1 MVPIE
6 VRYILLKETCS
17 SQSGRGRDL
26 PGPGLSSSPA
36 EDAPEPVS
44 GLRPITHLLLR
55 RCDRRRPALPPAGCQ
70 LQVTKSGEGG
80 RIRET
85 QLWKTED
92 LI

>member
-1 MVPIE
+1 MGFG
-6 VRYILLKETCS
+6 YLLCLKGTGD
-17 SQSGRGRDL
+17 SQ
-26 PGPGLSSSPA
+26 
-36 EDAPEPVS
+36 PV
-44 GLRPITHLLLR
+44 
-55 RCDRRRPALPPAGCQ
+55 Q